1 MILDAG
7 VVLQA
12 ICKMQ
17 HHAEWFASSFLPS
30 CCLGC
35 SWWLAFALII
45 HHDILHH
52 SSWCP
57 PNHHHPTS
65 STTIYVVVVCWCCHT
80 ANKKHIMLLVN
91 KTSRNKSK
99 EHQVN
104 VHPQHPHQHLCKIPL
119 THNHVIF
126 SPPHPSSACH
136 YRHICHCGHDD
147 CHLLLFV
154 LVWFTTYPYHHHH
167 WHPQSHSSHDSFCCL
182 HR

>member
-1 MILDAG
+1 MI
-7 VVLQA
+7 
-12 ICKMQ
+12 
-17 HHAEWFASSFLPS
+17 ASSFVPS

-45 HHDILHH
+45 HHIIHH
-52 SSWCP
+52 SPWCP

-65 STTIYVVVVCWCCHT
+65 STTIYVIVVCWCCHT

-91 KTSRNKSK
+91 KTSRNMSK

-104 VHPQHPHQHLCKIPL
+104 VHPQHPHQHLCKIHL

-126 SPPHPSSACH
+126 SPPHPSSVCR
-136 YRHICHCGHDD
+136 YRHICHCDHDD
-147 CHLLLFV
+147 CHHLLLFV
-154 LVWFTTYPYHHHH
+154 LVWFTTYPNHHHH
-167 WHPQSHSSHDSFCCL
+167 WHPQSHSSHDSSCLFCL